1 MGVESVGPWEGVM
14 EADGRSDP
22 GNRVGHALQP
32 LLRIYNRGGVKPHC
46 HKKRRKGDKHRGDG
60 FILSRLTVLHF
71 KSIL

>member
-32 LLRIYNRGGVKPHC
+32 LLRI
-46 HKKRRKGDKHRGDG
+46 
-60 FILSRLTVLHF
+60 
-71 KSIL
+71 